1 MKINIPGSSEENKKS
16 EPVKFEGKKSKKVKE
31 GPIEW
36 RESGEFITA
45 IIYRKLI
52 KIEISTFDIHLPN
65 GFKMSNNKSLDESK
79 EKAISFFSEP

>member
-1 MKINIPGSSEENKKS
+1 MKIKIPGSSEESNKKS
-16 EPVKFEGKKSKKVKE
+16 EPFTKSEDKKIKKV